1 MAAVMGHCMSLEM
14 LSVVLVDVSEFE
26 LAALT
31 SADDYL
37 HLGRGA

>member
-1 MAAVMGHCMSLEM
+1 MGHCMSLEM